1 MLTIWVLFIVAHTWT
16 EQAAAQIPDRPYL
29 DRATCEQAA
38 GDRVH
43 VCIPM
48 EKDQ

>member
-16 EQAAAQIPDRPYL
+16 EQAAAQINSHPDR
-29 DRATCEQAA
+29 ASCERAA

-43 VCIPM
+43 VCVPV
-48 EKDQ
+48 ERGR